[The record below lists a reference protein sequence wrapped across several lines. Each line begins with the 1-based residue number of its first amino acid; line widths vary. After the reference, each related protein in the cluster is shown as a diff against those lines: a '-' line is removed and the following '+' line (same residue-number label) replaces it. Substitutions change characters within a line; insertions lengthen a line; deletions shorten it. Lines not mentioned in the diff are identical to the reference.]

1 MLWAWYVKTEDDH
14 QTLQLQIRADGSK
27 KLVSG
32 LTIWQQI
39 VFVGVVVGTKTTIA
53 VYRFAVGAQFF
64 LLSETHADL
73 IRNCLAMVFF
83 VELDDLIYQGFTP
96 SFGKEVIQDLPAI
109 EVHSPVQGLP
119 GSHYF
124 HG

>member
-1 MLWAWYVKTEDDH
+1 MKTEDD

-27 KLVSG
+27 KRVSG
-32 LTIWQQI
+32 LTIWI
-39 VFVGVVVGTKTTIA
+39 DLATNRVRWGCWHENNCRVPLCSWCSIF
-53 VYRFAVGAQFF
+53 FAVGA
-64 LLSETHADL
+64 SETHADL
-73 IRNCLAMVFF
+73 IRNCLAMVFL